1 MSESTSLARASRSE
15 ARAWFGAFLVAVCY
29 GNVYVGVTLPAAL
42 FLLPF
47 IAWRCPPPVSP
58 PTVTW
63 LMVACGVTP
72 IAQWMLGHGPTTRS
86 DFIEYFPIFYTA
98 LVAWGLGGLVIDA
111 EDVVTPLLGGAAL
124 IAVLMVGHMIMYPP
138 RIFAFYLVKATAA
151 TPLGRSNYLAVF
163 FLIALN
169 VALYAN
175 APWARRAVVP
185 LCLAIGL
192 SLARIGSG
200 FAVLSLLM
208 WLRFVGVERR
218 STGLVVSGFAACA
231 IPILVVGGLSAQP
244 PSLERGDSLADIA
257 AYHDQESIASL
268 ESISVRGE
276 LWSDAV
282 DAFLAYPLFG
292 VPKSVWSKV
301 GEQVVVGGAHSSI
314 LTSLSGRG
322 LWGTFVFGCF
332 VVTMLRVV
340 GCRRSKS
347 PTWRGLSIALV
358 MTLIWSL
365 IEPILFTPAY
375 ACLTT
380 ALVSVTAFSGKH
392 AVELRLAGT
401 CARVAA

>member
-1 MSESTSLARASRSE
+1 M
-15 ARAWFGAFLVAVCY
+15 
-29 GNVYVGVTLPAAL
+29 
-42 FLLPF
+42 
-47 IAWRCPPPVSP
+47 
-58 PTVTW
+58 
-63 LMVACGVTP
+63 
-72 IAQWMLGHGPTTRS
+72 RS
-86 DFIEYFPIFYTA
+86 DFIEYLPIFYTA
-98 LVAWGLGGLVIDA
+98 LVAWGLSGVVIEA
-111 EDVVTPLLGGAAL
+111 EDVVTPLLCGAAL
-124 IAVLMVGHMIMYPP
+124 IAVLMIGHMILYPP

-169 VALYAN
+169 VALYAD

-200 FAVLSLLM
+200 FAVLSLLI

-218 STGLVVSGFAACA
+218 SIGLVVSGFAAGA

-244 PSLERGDSLADIA
+244 PSLERGDSPADIA
-257 AYHDQESIASL
+257 LYYDQESIASL
-268 ESISVRGE
+268 ESISVRSE

-282 DAFLAYPLFG
+282 DAFLAYPMFG

-301 GEQVVVGGAHSSI
+301 GEQFVVGGAHSSI

-332 VVTMLRVV
+332 VAAMLRVA
-340 GCRRSKS
+340 GRRQSKL
-347 PTWRGLSIALV
+347 PTWRGVAIALV
-358 MTLIWSL
+358 MTLVWSL

-380 ALVSVTAFSGKH
+380 ALVSAAVFSDGY
-392 AVELRLAGT
+392 AVELRHEGT
-401 CARVAA
+401 RARVAA